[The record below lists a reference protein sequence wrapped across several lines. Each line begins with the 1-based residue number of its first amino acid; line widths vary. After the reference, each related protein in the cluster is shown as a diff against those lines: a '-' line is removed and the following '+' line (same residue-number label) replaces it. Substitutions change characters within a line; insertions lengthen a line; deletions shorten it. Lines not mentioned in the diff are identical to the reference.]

1 MAYQRAKNSNRSER
15 NVPVTNSNCSD
26 QRTFQQ
32 LSPVE
37 NSNKHKLCEIYES
50 GTSYFRAGYF
60 LRLVASPT
68 PVYFSFR
75 NAVNRQAG
83 SLLMNMQR
91 AALLFLICGFLAR
104 TALPARAQSV
114 GGPNAAGV
122 TDTSTAD
129 GTRGPNSGSPAL
141 TGARHPLYRL
151 RKSDVIEIKFT
162 FSPEFDQTATVLPD
176 GFLALKTVGDLY
188 GEGLTVEELE
198 GLVRQAYA
206 PTLRD
211 PEVSIILRDFER
223 PFFVVGGQVGRP
235 GKYELRSQ
243 TTVVQAIAVAGGFT
257 EQSRHSQVVVFRTVT
272 AGVVEAH
279 VLNVKAMLA
288 SRNLEED
295 FELKPGDMLFV
306 PQNRISK
313 IRKFLPVSSLSTFF
327 TPAQF

>member
-1 MAYQRAKNSNRSER
+1 
-15 NVPVTNSNCSD
+15 
-26 QRTFQQ
+26 
-32 LSPVE
+32 
-37 NSNKHKLCEIYES
+37 
-50 GTSYFRAGYF
+50 
-60 LRLVASPT
+60 
-68 PVYFSFR
+68 
-75 NAVNRQAG
+75 
-83 SLLMNMQR
+83 MNMLR

-104 TALPARAQSV
+104 TALLARAQSV
-114 GGPNAAGV
+114 GGPKAAGV

-151 RKSDVIEIKFT
+151 HKSDVIDIKFT
-162 FSPEFDQTATVLPD
+162 FSPEFDQAATVLPD

-188 GEGLTVEELE
+188 CEGLTVEELT

-206 PTLRD
+206 PMLRD

-223 PFFVVGGQVGRP
+223 PSFVAGGQVGRP

-243 TTVVQAIAVAGGFT
+243 TTVIEAIAVAGGFT
-257 EQSRHSQVVVFRTVT
+257 EQSRHSQVVIFRTVT
-272 AGVVEAH
+272 TGVVEAH

-295 FELKPGDMLFV
+295 FELQPGDMLFV